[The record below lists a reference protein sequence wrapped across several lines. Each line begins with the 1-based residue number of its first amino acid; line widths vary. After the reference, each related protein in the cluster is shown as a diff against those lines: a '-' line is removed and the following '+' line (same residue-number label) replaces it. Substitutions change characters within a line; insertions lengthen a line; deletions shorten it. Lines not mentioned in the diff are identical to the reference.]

1 MRAVAAVFALLLAV
15 PARAQMSVSAGSGIA
30 HECYEDAKKPRNPR
44 ENIETCSVALDHGG
58 LSAADLAATY
68 VNRGVLYDV
77 VKNYPAAWADYN
89 AALRIKPDLGDAY
102 INRGAAL
109 MRMQRSDEGIADIR
123 KGMVLGTSLP
133 AVAFYDL
140 AVAEENLGQLK
151 DAYFDYKRALAAD
164 PKYTPAAEAL
174 KFFKVE
180 TVKNGKPQ

>member
-1 MRAVAAVFALLLAV
+1 MRAALMLLALALAV

-30 HECYEDAKKPRNPR
+30 HECYEDARKPRNPR
-44 ENIETCSVALDHGG
+44 ENIETCTAALDHGG
-58 LSAADLAATY
+58 ISPADRAATF

-77 VKNYPAAWADYN
+77 LKNYQAAWADYN
-89 AALRIKPDLGDAY
+89 AALRLNPDLGDAY

-109 MRMQRSDEGIADIR
+109 MRMQRSDEGIVDIR
-123 KGMVLGTSLP
+123 KGLALGTSLP
-133 AVAFYDL
+133 AVAYYDL

-164 PKYTPAAEAL
+164 PGYAPAAEAL

-180 TVKNGKPQ
+180 TVKNGKAQ